1 MTEASPHPD
10 ERFSR
15 TRTIPASAS
24 AIFAVLA
31 DPSRHRETEPGDWVR
46 TAIDPEPLTE
56 VGQIF
61 GMNMHAEG
69 TGDDYRMHSTVTVFD
84 PDRAIAWD
92 PGQPDESGTVVPGGW
107 RWRYD
112 LREVDGGTEVRL
124 TYDWSNTTQE
134 VRDFFGGFPV
144 VEPEFLDDS
153 LASLERAVGT
163 GRPG

>member
-92 PGQPDESGTVVPGGW
+92 PGSPTSPEPSSPADGAGATTSGRSTAAP
-107 RWRYD
+107 R
-112 LREVDGGTEVRL
+112 
-124 TYDWSNTTQE
+124 
-134 VRDFFGGFPV
+134 
-144 VEPEFLDDS
+144 
-153 LASLERAVGT
+153 
-163 GRPG
+163 